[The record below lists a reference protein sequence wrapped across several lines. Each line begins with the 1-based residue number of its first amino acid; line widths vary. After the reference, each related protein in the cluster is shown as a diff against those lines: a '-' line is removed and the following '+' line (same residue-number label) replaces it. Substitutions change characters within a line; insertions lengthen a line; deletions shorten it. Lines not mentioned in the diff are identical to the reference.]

1 MGVVI
6 GASPTA
12 TALAAAHH
20 PCLRK
25 QNSDSL
31 TPTTA
36 KKAKRPGDATSED
49 VMLWVSLNNVIQGL
63 VKDPELLKSAKAAHS
78 KEVKT
83 LKVDLTKLGT
93 NLATAQEGWR
103 KAIETLKTTQE
114 DAIRTF
120 KESEDFH
127 EESWLTPLC
136 TLGPLWISE
145 ADYGMD
151 DQDAQK
157 EIFRLLKARD
167 STFSPAGWGLL
178 DPATPVDTQG
188 AEGVTLNAS
197 VDTLGDIPMDSAYLE
212 SAANVD
218 SVAAMDRA
226 LVPTLTE
233 VGQSDVAAI
242 EEDEDPSDALQLNH
256 QRAGSSE
263 RHLPTGT
270 SEAGASGVPQSE
282 A

>member
-1 MGVVI
+1 MDS
-6 GASPTA
+6 ASPSYLLQS
-12 TALAAAHH
+12 TALH
-20 PCLRK
+20 CF
-25 QNSDSL
+25 QV
-31 TPTTA
+31 
-36 KKAKRPGDATSED
+36 G
-49 VMLWVSLNNVIQGL
+49 LNNVIQGL
-63 VKDPELLKSAKAAHS
+63 VKDSELLKSAKAAHS

-93 NLATAQEGWR
+93 NLATAQEGWK
-103 KAIETLKTTQE
+103 KAIETLKTTLE
-114 DAIRTF
+114 DAIRAF

-136 TLGPLWISE
+136 TLGPLWIS
-145 ADYGMD
+145 DL
-151 DQDAQK
+151 
-157 EIFRLLKARD
+157 RARD

-178 DPATPVDTQG
+178 DPATPVDTKG

-218 SVAAMDRA
+218 SVAAMNRA

-233 VGQSDVAAI
+233 VGQSDVAAT
-242 EEDEDPSDALQLNH
+242 EEDEDPSDALQLNR
-256 QRAGSSE
+256 QRAGSSK

-270 SEAGASGVPQSE
+270 SEAGASGVP
-282 A
+282 